1 MNTSTL
7 VGDTAQQAA
16 RSLIDRYYRTTTYP
30 YTRHHLDSFD
40 QFLQKDLPSIIQ
52 SSNPIILVKDLL
64 DPTDNTYRYVTKI
77 YIGGKDGTKI
87 EIGTPTVSLQNTE
100 EVRLLFPNEARLR
113 NLTYSSTVYVDI
125 EVSITY
131 TEIEGGVKITKEID
145 PEPFQRYPLFSIP
158 IMLHSKY
165 CVLHNKPREFL
176 RQAGEC
182 PQDHGSYFIVNGA
195 EKVLITL
202 QEQAFNTLYIT
213 PQNASKDPKV
223 KVFASISCLNAD
235 TRVVKRVAFIYLRRE
250 NTLQI
255 VLPFVRK
262 PIPVFTL
269 FRALGFQSDEEILR
283 FIYPDFTSPEAT
295 LMLPKLHD
303 CIVDGYPFTNTQ
315 MAIQYIKTLTKGF
328 SEATVIDIIRNQM
341 FVHMTN
347 DPTSQAIYLG
357 DCVRRII
364 RVNEGFDDKTDRDD
378 TRNQRCLTSG
388 FLTQML
394 FSNSY
399 KLWKQAAYLAMA
411 REYEKNKHVLYK
423 GENFKNIFQP
433 GNTSRI
439 FVQGMLTESIMRGFK
454 GKWGTGLGEE
464 KSGVLQSLSRLSY
477 CDFMS
482 HCRRVILNFDTSI
495 KEAGPRKLHPS
506 QYGYFCTN
514 ETPSGASIGVA
525 KNLDVLTAISTPVE
539 LGPFLQWLRTKGRV
553 YTAEDVTIEQRAK
566 FVPVYVN
573 NGFFGFTAKPQLLDT
588 TLKIM
593 KRSACIP
600 YSVSITFSIRE
611 RRLQIFLDGG
621 RPLRPLIWLDKTRT
635 MPEDKLKSLKTW
647 RDLVMGTR
655 EERKDVGL
663 DAIDFFDPFADNPG
677 ATLEQYAE
685 ELLPYT
691 GAIEYVDP
699 YEHNET
705 YIANFPEYIKP
716 ETTHVE
722 VHPSTIMSIMTSVIP
737 YPNHNQSP
745 RNQLSCSQSKQGLS
759 LYATNWQ
766 NRFDNTAHVLCY
778 GEAPLT
784 RTLYSNYIGEG
795 KMPYGSNIILAVACW
810 SGFNQDDGIV
820 FNYDA
825 FQRGLFRS
833 IAYRSYELQEEDD
846 ERAKVKFRIG
856 NPARIAAW
864 KELKP
869 GLDYTKLDDRGIIRV
884 GEYCDEN
891 TVIVGG
897 YMLTEL
903 GTIAD
908 SSLTPQ
914 VWTTGRVDKISITV
928 DNMGHRLV
936 KVRLVQDRIPE
947 LGDKFCLTDDHE
959 VLTDNGWVNIKDIT
973 VDHKVAQYEPKS
985 NKQSFVN
992 PSEIHIFEHS
1002 GTIYEINTQN
1012 SSQYVTAEHR
1022 MWIRKSEASNYEI
1035 ILAKDLHVDEVYF
1048 VKTPTSEEKITK
1060 ITKHDTN
1067 PHGNTVHCL
1076 TVPSGIFLV
1085 RHKSKQIATWTGN
1098 SNRHGQKGTIGA
1110 MLRGHDMPRTKDGL
1124 IPDMIMNPAA
1134 IPSRMTMAQSLE
1146 QLFGKAA
1153 AALGA
1158 VGDAT
1163 AFMNEGSPGDQIG
1176 FLLEKLGYEKF
1187 GNDILYNGATGEQI
1201 PVSIF
1206 SGPVYEMRLKH
1217 MVEDK
1222 WQARGKGRKEQR
1234 THQPT
1239 GGRGN
1244 QGGLKIG
1251 EMDRDSIIA
1260 HSITSFYRESYM
1272 DRSDGTKIPLCTS
1285 CGTVPIYNPRMG
1297 IAVCPMCSGP
1307 VRFVGDRAINLELL
1321 PPLTKPKGRIVE
1333 IEIPYAT
1340 KLLQDELAT
1349 YMNIGMRFI
1358 TSTDTQG
1365 LRSFEL
1371 SDEATEAVKELPRL
1385 ILPTGVVPEMMEERP
1400 EATVTVDQL
1409 KALGA
1414 DVGVLQRQVVGAD
1427 EDDGELLEEEE
1438 ALVVRPM
1445 GQGFLTTFQEENEA
1459 NLPPAEQF
1467 QRQQERELREAAS
1480 MAGVSANEL
1489 RQRMMGTADFNNGYG
1504 DGAAAG
1510 AEENYSDMPPLE
1522 RAEGVAI
1529 QPPQQ
1534 PIIQQ
1539 PTPPVQ
1545 RPQQFTAA
1553 NVERALTNMWES
1565 PTSSMGSMSGGGAM
1579 PFPAPIP
1586 ASTDVPPAV
1595 ILPSA
1600 LPNGP
1605 RIISVDTSPI
1615 AMQAQGLT
1623 GLPMPRM
1630 RGGYQR
1636 GGGLRMSG
1644 GTPYGPAPPPQQ
1656 QQTSHQAAHAIV
1668 TVNKMG

>member
-7 VGDTAQQAA
+7 VGDTAQKAA
-16 RSLIDRYYRTTTYP
+16 RSIIDRYYRTTSYP

-52 SSNPIILVKDLL
+52 ANNPIILVKDLL
-64 DPTDNTYRYVTKI
+64 DPKDNTYRYVTKI

-113 NLTYSSTVYVDI
+113 NLTYSSTVYADI
-125 EVSITY
+125 DVSITY

-145 PEPFQRYPLFSIP
+145 PEPFQHYPLFSIP

-165 CVLHNKPREFL
+165 CVLHNKPGEFL

-182 PQDHGSYFIVNGA
+182 PQDHGGYFIVNGA

-213 PQNASKDPKV
+213 PQSAGKDPKV
-223 KVFASISCLNAD
+223 KVFSSISCLNAE
-235 TRVVKRVAFIYLRRE
+235 TRVVKRVAFLYMRRE

-262 PIPVFTL
+262 PIPIFTL

-283 FIYPDFTSPEAT
+283 MIYPDFNSPEAT

-303 CIVDGYPFTNTQ
+303 CIIDGFPFTNTQ
-315 MAIQYIKTLTKGF
+315 LAIQYIKTLTKGF
-328 SEATVIDIIRNQM
+328 SEATVIDVLRNQM
-341 FVHMTN
+341 FVHMAN
-347 DPTSQAIYLG
+347 DPTSQALFLA

-364 RVNEGFDDKTDRDD
+364 RVNEGFDAPTDRDD

-464 KSGVLQSLSRLSY
+464 KSGVLQALSRLSY
-477 CDFMS
+477 CDFIS
-482 HCRRVILNFDTSI
+482 HCRRVILNFDTGI
-495 KEAGPRKLHPS
+495 KSPEPRRLHPS

-525 KNLDVLTAISTPVE
+525 KNLDVLTAISTAVE

-553 YTAEDVTIEQRAK
+553 YAAEDVTTEQRTI
-566 FVPVYVN
+566 FVPVFVN
-573 NGFFGFTAKPQLLDT
+573 NGFFGYTAKPKLLDE
-588 TLKIM
+588 TLKVM
-593 KRSACIP
+593 KRAGCLP
-600 YSVSITFSIRE
+600 YSVSVTFSIRE
-611 RRLQIFLDGG
+611 RKVQIFLDGG
-621 RPLRPLIWLDKTRT
+621 RVLRPLIWLDKTKT
-635 MPEDKLKSLKTW
+635 MPVDKLKSLKTW
-647 RDLVMGTR
+647 RDLIMGTHP
-655 EERKDVGL
+655 ERQAAQL
-663 DAIDFFDPFADNPG
+663 DAIDFFDPFASDPSKQ
-677 ATLEQYAE
+677 LEKYAE
-685 ELLPYT
+685 DLQRYT

-705 YIANFPEYIKP
+705 YIANFPEYITP

-759 LYATNWQ
+759 LYASNWQ

-778 GEAPLT
+778 GEAPLI
-784 RTLYSNYIGEG
+784 RTLYSNYLGEG
-795 KMPYGSNIILAVACW
+795 KMPYGSNIILAIACW
-810 SGFNQDDGIV
+810 SGYNQDDGIV

-833 IAYRSYELQEEDD
+833 IAYRSYQLQEEDD
-846 ERAKVKFRIG
+846 EKAKVKFRIG

-869 GLDYTKLDDRGIIRV
+869 GLDYNKLDDRGIIRV

-891 TVIVGG
+891 TVLVGG

-908 SSLTPQ
+908 ASLTPQ
-914 VWTTGRVDKISITV
+914 VWTTGRVDKISVTV

-936 KVRLVQDRIPE
+936 KVRLVQDRVPE
-947 LGDKFCLTDDHE
+947 LGDKF
-959 VLTDNGWVNIKDIT
+959 
-973 VDHKVAQYEPKS
+973 
-985 NKQSFVN
+985 
-992 PSEIHIFEHS
+992 
-1002 GTIYEINTQN
+1002 
-1012 SSQYVTAEHR
+1012 
-1022 MWIRKSEASNYEI
+1022 
-1035 ILAKDLHVDEVYF
+1035 
-1048 VKTPTSEEKITK
+1048 
-1060 ITKHDTN
+1060 
-1067 PHGNTVHCL
+1067 
-1076 TVPSGIFLV
+1076 
-1085 RHKSKQIATWTGN
+1085 

-1110 MLRGHDMPRTKDGL
+1110 MLRGHDMPRTKDGI

-1134 IPSRMTMAQSLE
+1134 IPSRMTIAQSLE

-1153 AALGA
+1153 SALGA

-1163 AFMNEGSPGDQIG
+1163 AFMNEGSPEEMIG
-1176 FLLEKLGYEKF
+1176 GLLEKMGLERY

-1201 PVSIF
+1201 PVAIF
-1206 SGPVYEMRLKH
+1206 SGQVYEMRLKH

-1222 WQARGKGRKEQR
+1222 WQARGQGRREQR

-1272 DRSDGTKIPLCTS
+1272 NRSDGTTAPICTS
-1285 CGTVPIYNPRMG
+1285 CGTVPIYNPRIGVKM
-1297 IAVCPMCSGP
+1297 CPMCEGP
-1307 VRFVGDRAINLELL
+1307 ARYVGDRATNLELL

-1333 IEIPYAT
+1333 VEIPYAT

-1358 TSTDTQG
+1358 TTADAQT
-1365 LRSFEL
+1365 LRPFEL
-1371 SDEATEAVKELPRL
+1371 SGEATEVVKELQKL
-1385 ILPTGVVPEMMEERP
+1385 ILPTGIVPEMLEEKP
-1400 EATVTVDQL
+1400 EETVTVDQL

-1414 DVGVLQRQVVGAD
+1414 DVGALQRQTVGAVD
-1427 EDDGELLEEEE
+1427 EGELLEEEE
-1438 ALVVRPM
+1438 ALILKPM
-1445 GQGFLTTFQEENEA
+1445 GQGMLSTIGEEGEEDESLLTPQER
-1459 NLPPAEQF
+1459 F
-1467 QRQQERELREAAS
+1467 QRQQNRDLREAAS

-1489 RQRMMGTADFNNGYG
+1489 RQRMMGTADFNNSYG
-1504 DGAAAG
+1504 ED
-1510 AEENYSDMPPLE
+1510 NYSNMPPLE
-1522 RAEGVAI
+1522 GAEGVQQLQ
-1529 QPPQQ
+1529 QPMFQQPVQQVQRQPQQ
-1534 PIIQQ
+1534 WS
-1539 PTPPVQ
+1539 T
-1545 RPQQFTAA
+1545 A
-1553 NVERALTNMWES
+1553 NVNQALANMEG
-1565 PTSSMGSMSGGGAM
+1565 GSMSGGGAM
-1579 PFPAPIP
+1579 PFPTPIP
-1586 ASTDVPPAV
+1586 AAIDVPPAV
-1595 ILPSA
+1595 IMPSA

-1605 RIISVDTSPI
+1605 RIISVDTGPA
-1615 AMQAQGLT
+1615 AMEAQGLT

-1636 GGGLRMSG
+1636 GGLRMAG
-1644 GTPYGPAPPPQQ
+1644 GAAMPYPAPQQ
-1656 QQTSHQAAHAIV
+1656 QQQQAPHPSAHAIV